1 MAIDEIESGE
11 HMNEASEYRQAV
23 QVIKEAILRSQYDA
37 ARSVNEKQLMLYFGI
52 GKYISAN
59 SRKGF
64 WGKGAINAISEQ
76 LQRELPGL
84 RGFSARN
91 LRYMRTFYE
100 EWSMLDTTQVVDG
113 QPILADSPAEIGD
126 GESDLAPASAKS
138 PATCN
143 SAVAIAKIPF
153 KTIWHLQVPNYA
165 EFPVDEFLRI
175 GFTQH
180 RTIFEGI
187 KDLVTRCFYIRR
199 CAEQKFTV
207 EELKASIARDDYHHQ
222 GSLPNN
228 FPQTLSAAGQALRAI
243 SAFKDEYLLDFI
255 NVEELGVRDGQDVDE
270 RVMENAIVQNVRN
283 FILAFGKDF
292 TFVRN
297 QYHLDAF
304 GEDQYIDLLFF
315 NRELNCLV
323 AVELKKGKFKTA
335 YLGQLQG
342 YLSVLDGFERKPH
355 ENPSIGI
362 ILCKDMNKSF
372 VDYVIRDYT
381 KPMGVATYKTAD
393 EMPENL
399 RKALPPVEVLRRI
412 LDADTG
418 NNTNA

>member
-1 MAIDEIESGE
+1 M
-11 HMNEASEYRQAV
+11 SEVHEYDDAV
-23 QVIKEAILRSQYDA
+23 RIIKEAILRSQYDA
-37 ARSVNEKQLMLYFGI
+37 ACAVNEKQLVLYFGI
-52 GKYISAN
+52 GKYVSLN

-64 WGKGAINAISEQ
+64 WGKGAIDTISGK

-91 LRYMRTFYE
+91 LRYMRAFYE
-100 EWSMLDTTQVVDG
+100 EWSMLDATQVVDG
-113 QPILADSPAEIGD
+113 RHVLTDTTAEIGD
-126 GESDLAPASAKS
+126 RDSNL
-138 PATCN
+138 
-143 SAVAIAKIPF
+143 AVAIAKIPN
-153 KTIWHLQVPNYA
+153 KPIWHLQVPNCA
-165 EFPVDEFLRI
+165 EFPADEFLRI

-180 RTIFEGI
+180 RAIFEEI
-187 KDLVTRCFYIRR
+187 KDMGARCFYIRC
-199 CAEQKFTV
+199 CAEQKYTV

-228 FPQTLSAAGQALRAI
+228 FAKTLPVTSQALRAI
-243 SAFKDEYLLDFI
+243 TAFKDEYLLDFI
-255 NVEELGVRDGQDVDE
+255 NVEELGARDGQDVDE
-270 RVMENAIVQNVRN
+270 RVVENAIVHSVKN

-304 GEDQYIDLLFF
+304 GEDLYIDLLFF

-323 AVELKKGKFKTA
+323 AVELKTGKFKTS

-372 VDYVIRDYT
+372 VDYVIRDYS

-393 EMPENL
+393 DMPEKI
-399 RKALPPVEVLRRI
+399 RKALPDVEDLRRL
-412 LDADTG
+412 LDGDAG
-418 NNTNA
+418 SVK

>member
-1 MAIDEIESGE
+1 M
-11 HMNEASEYRQAV
+11 SEVHEYDDAV
-23 QVIKEAILRSQYDA
+23 RIIKEAILRSQYDA
-37 ARSVNEKQLMLYFGI
+37 ACAVNEKLLVLYFGI
-52 GKYISAN
+52 GKYVSLN

-64 WGKGAINAISEQ
+64 WGKGAIDTISGK

-91 LRYMRTFYE
+91 LRYMRAFYE
-100 EWSMLDTTQVVDG
+100 EWSMLDATQVVDG
-113 QPILADSPAEIGD
+113 RHVLTDTTAEIGD
-126 GESDLAPASAKS
+126 RDSNL
-138 PATCN
+138 
-143 SAVAIAKIPF
+143 AVAIAKIPD
-153 KTIWHLQVPNYA
+153 KPIWHLQVPNCA
-165 EFPVDEFLRI
+165 EFPADEFLRI

-180 RTIFEGI
+180 RAIFEEI
-187 KDLVTRCFYIRR
+187 KDMGARCFYIRC
-199 CAEQKFTV
+199 CAEQKYTV

-228 FPQTLSAAGQALRAI
+228 FAKTLPVTSQALRAI
-243 SAFKDEYLLDFI
+243 TAFKDEYLLDFI
-255 NVEELGVRDGQDVDE
+255 NVEELGARDGQDVDE
-270 RVMENAIVQNVRN
+270 RVVENAIVHNVKN

-304 GEDQYIDLLFF
+304 GEDLYIDLLFF

-323 AVELKKGKFKTA
+323 AVELKTGKFKTS

-372 VDYVIRDYT
+372 VDYVIRDYS

-393 EMPENL
+393 DMPEKI
-399 RKALPPVEVLRRI
+399 RKALPDVEDLRRL
-412 LDADTG
+412 LDGDAG
-418 NNTNA
+418 SVK

>member
-1 MAIDEIESGE
+1 
-11 HMNEASEYRQAV
+11 MNELRKYDDAV
-23 QVIKEAILRSQYDA
+23 QIIKTAILQSQYDA
-37 ARSVNEKQLMLYFGI
+37 ARSVNKKQLTLYFGI

-64 WGKGAINAISEQ
+64 WGKGAIDAISER
-76 LQRELPGL
+76 LQNELPGL

-91 LRYMRTFYE
+91 LRNMRTFYE
-100 EWSMLDTTQVVDG
+100 EWSMLDVSC
-113 QPILADSPAEIGD
+113 PIAERSSSADASANLE
-126 GESDLAPASAKS
+126 LASAKS
-138 PATCN
+138 LGCAN
-143 SAVAIAKIPF
+143 LAVATAKLPDELF
-153 KTIWHLQVPNYA
+153 WQLQLPKST
-165 EFPVDEFLRI
+165 EFPFEEFLKI

-180 RTIFEGI
+180 ISLLTKAKTLPKR
-187 KDLVTRCFYIRR
+187 LFYIRR
-199 CAEQKFTV
+199 CAEQDYSV
-207 EELKASIARDDYHHQ
+207 EELEAAIARDDYSHQ
-222 GSLPNN
+222 GNLPNN
-228 FPQTLSAAGQALRAI
+228 FPKTLSSAGQALRAI
-243 SAFKDEYLLDFI
+243 STFKDGYLLDFI
-255 NVEELGVRDGQDVDE
+255 NVEELGARDSQDVDE
-270 RVMENAIVQNVRN
+270 RVLENAIVQNVRN

-323 AVELKKGKFKTA
+323 AVELKTGKFKPS

-355 ENPSIGI
+355 ENPAIGL

-372 VDYVIRDYT
+372 VDYVIQDYS

-393 EMPENL
+393 DMPEKL
-399 RKALPPVEVLRRI
+399 RKALPDVEDLRRL
-412 LDADTG
+412 LDGDAK
-418 NNTNA
+418 AESK